1 MSSPCP
7 IAQCTLTFLPL
18 HDMEAA
24 RDVLLGVLARGG
36 AAAALVPGLVKDSL
50 QASPNVVY
58 PMCLCGVNEVGQPLS
73 GARMRIFCRWGGA
86 REA

>member
-1 MSSPCP
+1 MRAPTVSSPCP

-50 QASPNVVY
+50 QASPNVFTDDAATIQRV
-58 PMCLCGVNEVGQPLS
+58 S
-73 GARMRIFCRWGGA
+73 A
-86 REA
+86 

>member
-1 MSSPCP
+1 VKSAS
-7 IAQCTLTFLPL
+7 AYRVLAVSDRAVHAYLLPL

-50 QASPNVVY
+50 QASPNVVTDDAATIQR
-58 PMCLCGVNEVGQPLS
+58 VS
-73 GARMRIFCRWGGA
+73 A
-86 REA
+86 